1 MLKQKSALILLMLAT
16 LLLCSFSAV
25 SAQEEQITITLS
37 VWGMPWEDK
46 IYTEFAIPK
55 FGSSP

>member
-37 VWGMPWEDK
+37 VWGEVNTFPD
-46 IYTEFAIPK
+46 IP
-55 FGSSP
+55 